1 MDANIIASNTCHI
14 MQNTTLY
21 HFGILTS
28 NVHMAWMR
36 TVTGRLKSDY
46 SYSGNVVYNTFPWP
60 NPTNE
65 QKQKIERTAQAI
77 LDARAAHPGWSLASL
92 YSPLSMPQDLKKA
105 HEQNDRAVF
114 EAYGKPWDITSE
126 PACIAYLMQAYR
138 ALTEK

>member
-1 MDANIIASNTCHI
+1 MQPEIIASDACSI
-14 MQNTTLY
+14 VPGATLY

-28 NVHMAWMR
+28 EVHMAWMR
-36 TVTGRLKSDY
+36 TVAGRLESRY
-46 SYSGNVVYNTFPWP
+46 RYSGNVVYNTFPWP
-60 NPTNE
+60 NATDE

-92 YSPLSMPQDLKKA
+92 YSPLSMPKDLKKA
-105 HEQNDRAVF
+105 HRENDRAVY

-138 ALTEK
+138 KLTEN